1 MRNQTTANAFI
12 SRREKEVLQ
21 LVAAGRTSKD
31 IAAELFLSVR
41 TVENHRVNILRKL
54 EARNTAG
61 MLRRAMEVNLL

>member
-31 IAAELFLSVR
+31 IAAELFLSIR

-54 EARNTAG
+54 DARNTAG
-61 MLRRAMEVNLL
+61 MLRRAMEANLL